1 MAEKSPISLDTSP
14 SAVQPAVPLQQWP
27 DKKLLRIG
35 ELADLLG
42 VQTHVLRFWLQQFR
56 GIRAERSDSG
66 RLLFSRPAAER
77 LLKVRQLLYEQGYT
91 IAGAKR
97 ALAEAATQAPAATAA
112 TEVMPAVATGVPAA
126 VLAETMARLDESSLV
141 LDRLQAENRA
151 LAARLHAAEAANL
164 AAQAELVAVRGRFA
178 NEWEDLASQLGDL
191 SADIRG

>member
-1 MAEKSPISLDTSP
+1 MTEKSAVDSNP
-14 SAVQPAVPLQQWP
+14 STDLHPGTVRAAVPLAQWP

-77 LLKVRQLLYEQGYT
+77 LFKVRQLLYEQGYT

-97 ALAEAATQAPAATAA
+97 ALSETATPL
-112 TEVMPAVATGVPAA
+112 AVAPTVAAPPPAELLQA
-126 VLAETMARLDESSLV
+126 AARLEQTSLAV
-141 LDRLQAENRA
+141 DRLQAENRA
-151 LAARLHAAEAANL
+151 LAARLAAAEAAQVV
-164 AAQAELVAVRGRFA
+164 AQAELAAVRARFA
-178 NEWEDLASQLGDL
+178 NEWDELASQLGDL
-191 SADIRG
+191 AADIRA

>member
-1 MAEKSPISLDTSP
+1 
-14 SAVQPAVPLQQWP
+14 VPLQQWP

>member
-1 MAEKSPISLDTSP
+1 MAEKSALEINP
-14 SAVQPAVPLQQWP
+14 STVQPAVPLAQWP

-77 LLKVRQLLYEQGYT
+77 LFKVRQLLYEQGYT

-97 ALAEAATQAPAATAA
+97 ALSEP
-112 TEVMPAVATGVPAA
+112 VPAA
-126 VLAETMARLDESSLV
+126 APAPTVVAAEPPAELLQAAAQLEQTSLTV
-141 LDRLQAENRA
+141 DRLQAENRA
-151 LAARLHAAEAANL
+151 LAARLAAAEAAHVV
-164 AAQAELVAVRGRFA
+164 AQAELAAVRARFA
-178 NEWEDLASQLGDL
+178 NEWDELASQLGDL
-191 SADIRG
+191 AADIRN